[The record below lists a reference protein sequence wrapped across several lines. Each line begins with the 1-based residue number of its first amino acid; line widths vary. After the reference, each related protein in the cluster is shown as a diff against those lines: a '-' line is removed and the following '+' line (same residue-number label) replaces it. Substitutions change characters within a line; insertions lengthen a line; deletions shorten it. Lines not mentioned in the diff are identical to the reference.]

1 MLRLLDALAPEASI
15 GIQRHIETTT
25 MHRFF
30 RISGCFNNAM
40 TANTRILIQHLFRT
54 VSKYDRDARIQKVRP
69 GFTLIELLVVIA
81 IIGVLVGLLLPAV
94 QAARE
99 AARRSSCQNKLRQFG
114 LALHNF
120 ESAKEC
126 FPPTDDRTVGAFS
139 VHSRLL
145 PYAEEKS
152 LQDLLDFRQNAFS
165 GAYNAQIPNPSF
177 ASAFATPIPMM
188 LCPSDPAPT
197 VNGVTVNGNTY
208 WYGANN
214 YMVSFGSGTGTNYD
228 IRWPTDGIVYE
239 KSNVRFAN
247 ITDGTS
253 NTVFA
258 SEAVRSIG
266 SDTVFPAGS
275 PPAFPYQYTLN
286 ASTGV
291 SSTLNA
297 TPGMT
302 GMSSNPTLDTTWKNL
317 TSWRGVNSSAMR
329 GRGCS
334 WAATAVPNTLTNG
347 YLPPNS
353 RIPDYVIHFTGFF
366 GPKSW
371 HVGGAQVLFGDGNVK
386 ILSETMDAKVCQSL
400 HSISGGESA
409 GAL

>member
-1 MLRLLDALAPEASI
+1 
-15 GIQRHIETTT
+15 

-40 TANTRILIQHLFRT
+40 TANTRILIQHLFCT

-69 GFTLIELLVVIA
+69 GFTLVELLVVIA

-208 WYGANN
+208 LYGANN

-228 IRWPTDGIVYE
+228 IRWPMALFTKNRKCDLRISPMERVTRSLPAKRCGASGAIQYFQPVHHR
-239 KSNVRFAN
+239 RFH
-247 ITDGTS
+247 T
-253 NTVFA
+253 NT
-258 SEAVRSIG
+258 R
-266 SDTVFPAGS
+266 
-275 PPAFPYQYTLN
+275 
-286 ASTGV
+286 
-291 SSTLNA
+291 STL
-297 TPGMT
+297 
-302 GMSSNPTLDTTWKNL
+302 
-317 TSWRGVNSSAMR
+317 RRV
-329 GRGCS
+329 
-334 WAATAVPNTLTNG
+334 
-347 YLPPNS
+347 
-353 RIPDYVIHFTGFF
+353 
-366 GPKSW
+366 
-371 HVGGAQVLFGDGNVK
+371 
-386 ILSETMDAKVCQSL
+386 
-400 HSISGGESA
+400 
-409 GAL
+409 